1 MRGGSAEGTLESNRG
16 EHVCA
21 SLASTRSHAERW
33 NESKPPPLSP
43 LPKERELVMT
53 KTPPSQPASG
63 ERLPGGRLRGWQHAQ
78 HKQPVLASFHVL
90 SLGARSHWT
99 ACQANS
105 EIAGSSL
112 VRAPELDQVIRAA
125 RRFDRFEK
133 SAVFS
138 IRQWLGPLEWSGW
151 HLHGRSAQRPAAHR
165 QFRHPAFIVIDG
177 DAR

>member
-1 MRGGSAEGTLESNRG
+1 MRRSSRWLPSDPSGDPAVGDDAERRRR
-16 EHVCA
+16 H
-21 SLASTRSHAERW
+21 SHAEERG
-33 NESKPPPLSP
+33 NES
-43 LPKERELVMT
+43 

-63 ERLPGGRLRGWQHAQ
+63 ETLPGGRVRGWQHAQ
-78 HKQPVLASFHVL
+78 HKQPVIASFHVL

-112 VRAPELDQVIRAA
+112 VRAPELDQVIRVA
-125 RRFDRFEK
+125 RRFDSIEK

-138 IRQWLGPLEWSGW
+138 IRQWLGPLERSGW
-151 HLHGRSAQRPAAHR
+151 HLHGRRAQRPAAHR
-165 QFRHPAFIVIDG
+165 QFRHPTFIVIDG

>member
-21 SLASTRSHAERW
+21 SLASTRSHAEHG
-33 NESKPPPLSP
+33 NES
-43 LPKERELVMT
+43 
-53 KTPPSQPASG
+53 KTPPSQRASG
-63 ERLPGGRLRGWQHAQ
+63 ERLPGGRVSGWQHAQ
-78 HKQPVLASFHVL
+78 HKQPVIASFHVL

-112 VRAPELDQVIRAA
+112 VRAPELDQVIRAT

-133 SAVFS
+133 AAVFS